1 MNSTIAGSLNARMLF
16 VKVMKIRISTILTIT
31 TKLTTRVSYC

>member
-1 MNSTIAGSLNARMLF
+1 MNAHMLF
-16 VKVMKIRISTILTIT
+16 AKVMKIRISTILTRT